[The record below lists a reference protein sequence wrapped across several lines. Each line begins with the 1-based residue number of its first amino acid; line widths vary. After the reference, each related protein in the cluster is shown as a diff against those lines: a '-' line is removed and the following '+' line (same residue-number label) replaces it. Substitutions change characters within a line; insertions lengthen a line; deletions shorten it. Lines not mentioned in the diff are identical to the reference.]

1 MVTRIA
7 LLLGLLAL
15 SLAGCSGGDDDASSP
30 GSIPSSSTV
39 APRPATDTPSGPRA
53 VVEPDSGPPGTE
65 VTVRGSGWEPGVL
78 IDVTGELPAG
88 SSAAPYETV
97 VSNADGSFTASFR
110 LENTPDGSALST
122 GRYNL
127 IARSPASEI
136 SIPFIVETRRPIGG
150 SGPQG

>member
-1 MVTRIA
+1 MVTRFA
-7 LLLGLLAL
+7 LFLVFLSLLLA
-15 SLAGCSGGDDDASSP
+15 ACSSGSDTADVTVSP
-30 GSIPSSSTV
+30 NQEEATR
-39 APRPATDTPSGPRA
+39 APANPPAGPRA
-53 VVEPDSGPPGTE
+53 IIEPNSGPPGTE

-78 IDVTGELPAG
+78 IDVTGDLPAG

-127 IARSPASEI
+127 IARSTGGQVA
-136 SIPFIVETRRPIGG
+136 IPFLVETRRPVGN
-150 SGPQG
+150 SGPSG